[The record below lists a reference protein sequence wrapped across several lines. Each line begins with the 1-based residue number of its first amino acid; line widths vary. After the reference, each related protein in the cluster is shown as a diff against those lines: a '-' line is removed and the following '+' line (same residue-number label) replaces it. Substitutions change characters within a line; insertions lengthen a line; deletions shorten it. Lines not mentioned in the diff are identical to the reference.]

1 MSRAARSFAPR
12 RGIAAAA
19 TAITGILMLGGCSP
33 LAERIDGNADEAETK
48 TSGLMRDVGRSAP
61 GAVVATSPLVSYDS
75 GIWLGKNVI
84 KLSEAPLPPIFYQ
97 PATFDRSIASL
108 SELAE
113 RLTLRSGIPSRV
125 NADAQAIA
133 AEAFRRGGRSAP
145 ALKAPS
151 GVPPLSLPPGAPG
164 MPGDAAPGD
173 GASRTGAATP
183 KATFQPDPVGGGVRI
198 TYANGSFK
206 GLLDTA
212 AARFGVS
219 WKYTDGT
226 IQFFHTQAR
235 TFQINAVP
243 GDSTFTASVTSGAA
257 STGGVS
263 GGSGGSGGGGS
274 GGSSAGSAVSASNS
288 QNTGVA
294 SKLSVYTGIESAI
307 KVMLSPH
314 GKVLASPATGAI
326 TVVDTPDSLDRI
338 ATYIDNENKALSRQ
352 IVINVTVLSVSLNRG
367 DEYGIDWNL
376 VYKGLDRRFG
386 IKNTF
391 ADSSTNA
398 VGFAAAIMGNSKFS
412 GSDVM
417 VKALSDQGKVRRQT
431 TASVVT
437 LNNQPV
443 PVQVA
448 RQTTYLQ
455 SSQTS
460 IVAQVGTTSS
470 LIPGVVTSGFN
481 MSILPHVLTN
491 GTVMLQFSIDISTLR
506 GISTIT
512 SGDSRI
518 ETPELDTRNFLQRVS
533 MKSSETLVISGFEQ
547 TDENVNNRG
556 VGTPKN
562 LLLGG
567 GVKANSNKEV
577 IVILIT
583 PVAVAG
589 A

>member
-1 MSRAARSFAPR
+1 MSRVTRTFLPR
-12 RGIAAAA
+12 RGLAAALA
-19 TAITGILMLGGCSP
+19 GIFLLNGCSP
-33 LAERIDGNADEAETK
+33 LAERIDSNADEAESK
-48 TSGLMRDVGRSAP
+48 TSGLMKDVGKAAP
-61 GAVVATSPLVSYDS
+61 GAVVATSPLVSHES

-84 KLSEAPLPPIFYQ
+84 KLSEPPLPPIFYQ

-125 NADAQAIA
+125 NADAQNVA
-133 AEAFRRGGRSAP
+133 ADAFRRGGRSAP
-145 ALKAPS
+145 ALRAPS
-151 GVPPLSLPPGAPG
+151 GVPPLNMPPGAPG
-164 MPGDAAPGD
+164 MPGDA
-173 GASRTGAATP
+173 GAADSARAAATP
-183 KATFQPDPVGGGVRI
+183 KATFQVDPAGGGVRI

-206 GLLDTA
+206 GLLDTV

-219 WKYTDGT
+219 WKYSDGV
-226 IQFFHTQAR
+226 IQFFHTEAR

-243 GDSTFTASVTSGAA
+243 GDSTFTANVTSGAA
-257 STGGVS
+257 SSGGVS
-263 GGSGGSGGGGS
+263 GGGSGGGGS
-274 GGSSAGSAVSASNS
+274 GGANAGSAVSANNS

-352 IVINVTVLSVSLNRG
+352 IVINVTVLSVSLNKG
-367 DEYGIDWNL
+367 EEYGIDWNL
-376 VYKGLDRRFG
+376 VYNGLNRRYG
-386 IKNTF
+386 VKNTF

-398 VGFAAAIMGNSKFS
+398 VGFSAAIMGNSKFA
-412 GSDVM
+412 GTDLM

-460 IVAQVGTTSS
+460 VVAQVGTTSS

-506 GISTIT
+506 GISAIT
-512 SGDSRI
+512 SGNNRI

-547 TDENVNNRG
+547 TDENVGNRG

-562 LLLGG
+562 MLLGG

-577 IVILIT
+577 IVILVT